1 MNEIK
6 SGNLRYKDII
16 FITKSTDDLGFIW
29 DNLYSLLLK
38 NIMGE
43 NSVFLL
49 CDFCCYKESDFFI
62 PAENLLIQNHLQP
75 DQWIPDRIR

>member
-43 NSVFLL
+43 ML
-49 CDFCCYKESDFFI
+49 FF
-62 PAENLLIQNHLQP
+62 PV
-75 DQWIPDRIR
+75 